1 MSKRASA
8 VTGPAA
14 TGVSPASGDQS
25 VSRSG
30 PAVVGR
36 DASASPF
43 ASPLATA
50 FFGPGVALFRRLR
63 FPAKA
68 AVISLCFALPI
79 ATLLVLLSGS
89 MAANIEFAMKE
100 RQGVAVMQR
109 LAPALQGILATRNAT
124 RAMLGGHAAQAD
136 YRQARQTTDA
146 ALQTLQQYLQDSG
159 DALALLPT
167 VTELQRRWQATAE
180 VPNGADAQGRTV
192 FGPVSAALVD
202 LLQHVGDDSNLVL
215 DPDVDSFY
223 TINALVLTLP
233 RLAEDLGQVWGWS
246 TYAAAKGD
254 FGSADARNRFIG
266 WTASAAVYARDLR
279 GHLQR
284 AAKAN
289 PALASALDAQPLQGA
304 LAYVAEAESATRNP
318 AGRTPASLYDGG
330 RQALQQLFTLY
341 HQGLP
346 ALDSLLAQRIER
358 LALERRV
365 AFAVV
370 AAGLLVAAYLML
382 CFYRVMDGGV
392 RQLTGHI
399 EAMRDG
405 HLGGRMQP
413 EGRDE
418 IAQLMAALE
427 QMRQSLQGIVL
438 VVRQAA
444 LALQHNAEQVS
455 GGAGD
460 LSGRTEANAAALE
473 QTAASM
479 EQIAATV
486 KQSADAS
493 RDAAR
498 LAHDNAATAGQGG
511 AMVAEVVTTMDA
523 VRNASARIAD
533 IVGVID
539 GLAFRTN
546 ILALN
551 AAVEAAR
558 AGDQGKGFAVVAAEV
573 RALAQRSAQAA
584 REIRGLIG
592 GSVDTVAQ
600 CTERVQAAGV
610 TMEQVV
616 RNAERI
622 KQLLAEIS
630 GGAAEQSAGVA
641 HIGSALQELDGS
653 TQHNARLVHDTAATA
668 AEMRLQAQR
677 LSEGVA
683 RFSV

>member
-1 MSKRASA
+1 MSRRASA
-8 VTGPAA
+8 VSGPAA
-14 TGVSPASGDQS
+14 TGVSPASGDQA
-25 VSRSG
+25 VSGSG
-30 PAVVGR
+30 LAVAGR
-36 DASASPF
+36 DASSSAF
-43 ASPLATA
+43 AAA

-68 AVISLCFALPI
+68 AVITLCFALPI
-79 ATLLVLLSGS
+79 ATLLALLSAS
-89 MAANIEFAMKE
+89 MSASIEFAAKE

-109 LAPALQGILATRNAT
+109 LAPALHGILATRNAT
-124 RAMLGGHAAQAD
+124 RAMLGGHPVQAD
-136 YRQARQTTDA
+136 YQQARHTTDA
-146 ALQTLQQYLQDSG
+146 TLQTLLQHLRDSG
-159 DALALLPT
+159 DALALLPA
-167 VTELQRRWQATAE
+167 VTELQRRWQATAS

-246 TYAAAKGD
+246 SYAAAKGD

-266 WTASAAVYARDLR
+266 WSASTVVYARDLR
-279 GHLQR
+279 DHLQR

-289 PALASALDAQPLQGA
+289 PALATALDAAPLQAA
-304 LAYVAEAESATRNP
+304 LAYAAQAEAAV
-318 AGRTPASLYDGG
+318 RTPGERPAAELYDGG
-330 RQALQQLFTLY
+330 RRALAQLFTLY
-341 HQGLP
+341 QQGLP
-346 ALDSLLAQRIER
+346 ALDALLAQRIER
-358 LALERRV
+358 LAVERRV
-365 AFAVV
+365 AFGVSV
-370 AAGLLVAAYLML
+370 ASLVLAAYLML
-382 CFYRVMDGGV
+382 CFYRVMDDGV
-392 RQLTGHI
+392 RTLTGHI

-405 HLGGRMQP
+405 RLGGRMQP
-413 EGRDE
+413 VGRDE
-418 IAQLMAALE
+418 IAQLTTSLE
-427 QMRQSLQGIVL
+427 QMRQGLQGIVR
-438 VVRQAA
+438 VVRDAA
-444 LALQHNAEQVS
+444 QSLQRNAEQVS

-479 EQIAATV
+479 EQMAATV
-486 KQSADAS
+486 RQSADAS
-493 RDAAR
+493 RDAAA
-498 LAHDNAATAGQGG
+498 LASHNAATAGQGG
-511 AMVAEVVTTMDA
+511 VMVAEVVSTMDA
-523 VRNASARIAD
+523 VRDASARIAD

-584 REIRGLIG
+584 REIRSLIG

-600 CTERVQAAGV
+600 CTERVQAAGL

-630 GGAAEQSAGVA
+630 GGAAEHSAGVA

-653 TQHNARLVHDTAATA
+653 TQDNARLVHDTAATA
-668 AEMRLQAQR
+668 NEMRLQAQR